1 MPAPP
6 VLARPN
12 APAVGTEICRLDDI
26 EALGA
31 RGFSF
36 GDGPESFEFF
46 VVRHDGVVEGYVN
59 DCPHTGGPLD
69 WKPDQ
74 FLNASKTLILCAT
87 HGALFRIED
96 GACIAGPCPGA
107 RLTPVPIEVRD
118 GFVVVGPEV
127 A

>member
-1 MPAPP
+1 MMAMS
-6 VLARPN
+6 VLQRPN

-26 EALGA
+26 DEVGA

-36 GDGPESFEFF
+36 GEGPESFDFF
-46 VVRHDGVVEGYVN
+46 VVRHDGGIEGYIN

-74 FLNASKTLILCAT
+74 FLNINKSLILCAT
-87 HGALFRIED
+87 PGALFRIED

-107 RLTPVPIEVRD
+107 RLTPVPLELSD
-118 GFVVVGPEV
+118 GAIVVGQGDG
-127 A
+127 